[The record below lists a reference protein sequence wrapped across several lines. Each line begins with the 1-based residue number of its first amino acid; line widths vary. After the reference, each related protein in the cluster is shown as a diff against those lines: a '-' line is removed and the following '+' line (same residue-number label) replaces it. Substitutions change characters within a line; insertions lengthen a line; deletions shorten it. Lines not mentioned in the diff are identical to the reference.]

1 MEFTFALSVGV
12 LTTSGIY
19 LMLRGQTFP
28 VIVGL
33 TLLSYAV
40 NLFLFASGRLTVNS
54 AAIISQSERYTDPLP
69 QALVLTAI
77 VIGFAMT
84 AYVLILAMRA
94 RSDLGNDHVDGRNM
108 PQARETGAD
117 ETSATRSRQRKI
129 ATKTELR
136 DSKSR
141 TKDR

>member
-12 LTTSGIY
+12 LTTAGIY

-40 NLFLFASGRLTVNS
+40 NLFLFASGRLTVNG
-54 AAIISQSERYTDPLP
+54 AAIVGQSAVYTDPLP

-84 AYVLILAMRA
+84 AFVLILAMRA
-94 RSDLGNDHVDGRNM
+94 RSDLGNDHVDGRVLPEEYNGEYD
-108 PQARETGAD
+108 AKDKKTGRK
-117 ETSATRSRQRKI
+117 TITR
-129 ATKTELR
+129 TELR
-136 DSKSR
+136 DGKFRKESK
-141 TKDR
+141 